1 MSTLYIVATPI
12 GNLQDVS
19 LRALEVLK
27 SVDLVA
33 AEDTRVAQKLLTAH
47 GISSRMI
54 SYHQHNADEKDPQL
68 LELLQQGQSIAYV
81 SDAGTPLLSDP
92 GHSLVRIC
100 YQHDIPVTAIP
111 GASAAMAAFS
121 INPFNASRFSFEGFL
136 PPKSAARCERLR
148 QLQGETRAIILYE
161 SKHRLLELV
170 SDMITVLGEERE
182 IMLVREL
189 SKLHEQVFYAS
200 LAELGV
206 ALDDG
211 RITLKGEFVLI
222 LKGDDGSYH
231 QDERQQQAD
240 ILFQQLK
247 TCMSQRDAVD
257 LAQTLFK
264 LPRNTLKMMAAK
276 HYQVS

>member
-33 AEDTRVAQKLLTAH
+33 AEDTRVAQKLLSAH
-47 GISSRMI
+47 GILNKMI
-54 SYHQHNADEKDPQL
+54 SYHQHNAGEKDPQL
-68 LELLQQGQSIAYV
+68 LELLQLGQSIAYV

-92 GHSLVRIC
+92 GHSLVRMC
-100 YQHDIPVTAIP
+100 YQNNISVTAIP

-121 INPFNASRFSFEGFL
+121 INPLNASRFSFEGFL

-148 QLQGETRAIILYE
+148 QLQGETRALIFYE

-170 SDMITVLGEERE
+170 TDMIAVLGAERE
-182 IMLVREL
+182 IMLAREL

-206 ALDDG
+206 ALGDG

-222 LKGDDGSYH
+222 LKGDDGSYE
-231 QDERQQQAD
+231 QDERRRQAD

-247 TCMSQRDAVD
+247 ICMSQRDAVD
-257 LAQTLFK
+257 LAQSLFK
-264 LPRNTLKMMAAK
+264 LPKNMLKTMAAK
-276 HYQVS
+276 HYQLP